1 MTMATPRQALA
12 ATRQWLKPVIFI
24 LLKCGV
30 TWREFSELSKSVYVE
45 IATRR
50 FGKRGWP
57 TNVRHTRAGVPEVW
71 LLNPRARNV
80 TIHQLSEG
88 AYTQRGC

>member
-1 MTMATPRQALA
+1 MTMATPRQVLA

-50 FGKRGWP
+50 FG
-57 TNVRHTRAGVPEVW
+57 NEAGRPMCGIREPGFLKCGFSIPVP
-71 LLNPRARNV
+71 AM
-80 TIHQLSEG
+80 
-88 AYTQRGC
+88 

>member
-1 MTMATPRQALA
+1 MATPRQVLA

-57 TNVRHTRAGVPEVW
+57 TNVRHTREPGFLKCGFSIPVP
-71 LLNPRARNV
+71 AM
-80 TIHQLSEG
+80 
-88 AYTQRGC
+88 